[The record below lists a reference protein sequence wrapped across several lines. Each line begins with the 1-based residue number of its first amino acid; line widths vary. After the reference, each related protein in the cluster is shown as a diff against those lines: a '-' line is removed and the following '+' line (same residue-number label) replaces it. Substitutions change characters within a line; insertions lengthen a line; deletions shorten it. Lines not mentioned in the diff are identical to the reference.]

1 MVFFFRFAKFVPKWC
16 HGKLLIEFSFFV
28 FRTEKC
34 PNFTPSKNPTE
45 MKKLIFPLLLFALA
59 ACNTQP
65 KADYVTDAAQYVDPF
80 IGTGGHGHTFPGAT
94 VPSGMVQFSP
104 DTRMNDW
111 DGCSGYHTSDN
122 TILGF
127 STTHLSGTGC
137 SDYGDFRFMPVVG
150 EVKLDKGE
158 EENTTSGYRSAFQHE
173 NEEAK
178 AGYYS
183 VLLDDYNTK
192 VELTTGDRVGMMRC
206 TFPQG
211 AETHMFL
218 DMVEGVNDEF
228 VYESWLQVENENAIS
243 GFRKTR
249 DWANEQYLY
258 FYAEFSKPIASCSM
272 YENGIL
278 LEEESK
284 AQGEPVKAYFDF
296 DMEDGQPLVMRIAL
310 SAVDVEGAKNNLK
323 AELAEGDFD
332 FDALRQKAYDK
343 WNKELKRYEVSD
355 PNESNKTVFYTALYH
370 TMIAPNLYSDADG
383 RYRAHDLKVYKS
395 ERPVYTVFSLW
406 DTFRSLHP
414 LFSLMQR
421 ERTLDFIN
429 TFINKYETNPHHLL
443 PIWEL
448 AANETYCMIGN
459 HAIPVIADAYFA
471 GIRDFDTEKALEAM
485 VNSSK
490 MDFRGMGAYM
500 KYGYIPIEMEG
511 EATSKTLEYAYDD
524 WCVARMAEAMGKADI
539 AKEFYARAQAYKN
552 IYNPEN
558 QFFQGRR
565 NGGWMKPFDPAQ
577 VNFTL
582 TEANSY
588 QYGFFVPQDIN
599 GHIDLMGGWDSY
611 EAKLDALFNAPSNLT
626 GREQPDIT
634 GLIGQ
639 YAHGNEPSH
648 NTVYMY
654 NFVGKPTKTQKYVK
668 QVMDDFYTDRRDG
681 YAGNEDCGQMSA
693 WGVFS
698 AMGFYPATPAVGYY
712 VLGLPRFE
720 KTRLTFENGKQF
732 EVVAKNLSDRNCYVQ
747 SVKLNGKALER
758 SYITF
763 EEVYNGG
770 TLEFTMTDQPNST
783 WAMQPENCPTVRI
796 PEESIVIVPTINA
809 DSDTFFDSLMV
820 SMSHPIEGVEIYY
833 TLDGSDPTE
842 NGLLYEQPLC
852 LKENATVRAAAKQ
865 GDRWSRV
872 MDAQY
877 FLIDARHSVKLENMY
892 NEQYA
897 AGGLKALIDHQRGGE
912 NFRTGTWQG
921 YYGVDLIATVDLG
934 APKRINRLAGSFL
947 QEQKSWIWMPRE
959 VEYFVSDDGK
969 TFRSVGKVKN
979 DLEDDAD
986 GAFVQEMEVRPRT
999 NARYVKMV
1007 AKSIGTCPDWHVG
1020 AGQKAWIFCDE
1031 LVIE

>member
-1 MVFFFRFAKFVPKWC
+1 
-16 HGKLLIEFSFFV
+16 
-28 FRTEKC
+28 
-34 PNFTPSKNPTE
+34 
-45 MKKLIFPLLLFALA
+45 MKRLFLPLLLLLLCLA
-59 ACNTQP
+59 ACSTEP
-65 KADYVTDAAQYVDPF
+65 KADYVADPANYIDPF

-94 VPSGMVQFSP
+94 VPFGMVQFSP

-137 SDYGDFRFMPVVG
+137 SDYGDFRFMPIVG
-150 EVKLDKGE
+150 DVKLDKGD
-158 EENTTSGYRSAFQHE
+158 EENTASGYRSAFQHE
-173 NEEAK
+173 NEDAK

-192 VELTTGDRVGMMRC
+192 VELTTGDRIGMMRC
-206 TFPQG
+206 TFPQSDN
-211 AETHMFL
+211 AHIFL
-218 DMVEGVNDEF
+218 DMVEGVNDEIVF
-228 VYESWLQVENENAIS
+228 ESNLTVESENAIS
-243 GFRKTR
+243 GFRRTR
-249 DWANEQYLY
+249 DWASEQYLY
-258 FYAEFSKPIASCSM
+258 FYAEFSKPFKRCFL
-272 YENGIL
+272 YDKGERV
-278 LEEESK
+278 EDTYVESDNLK
-284 AQGEPVKAYFDF
+284 ACFDF
-296 DMEDGQPLVMRIAL
+296 DMEENEQIVMRIAL
-310 SAVDVEGAKNNLK
+310 SAVDVEGAKGNLK
-323 AELAEGDFD
+323 AELAETDFD
-332 FDALRQKAYDK
+332 FDALRQKAFEK
-343 WNKELKRYEVSD
+343 WNTEMKRYEVSD
-355 PNESNKTVFYTALYH
+355 PNEANKTVFYTALYH
-370 TMIAPNLYSDADG
+370 CMVAPNLFSDADG

-429 TFINKYETNPHHLL
+429 TFINKYETNPHHML

-459 HAIPVIADAYFA
+459 HAIPVIADAYFS

-485 VNSSK
+485 VASSK

-500 KYGYIPIEMEG
+500 KYGYIPIEVEG

-524 WCVARMAEAMGKADI
+524 WCVARMAEDMGKKDI
-539 AKEFYARAQAYKN
+539 ADEFYARAQAYKN

-588 QYGFFVPQDIN
+588 QYGFFVPQDVN
-599 GHIDLMGGWDSY
+599 GHIDLMGGLNSY
-611 EAKLDALFNAPSNLT
+611 EAKLDGLFNAPSNLT
-626 GREQPDIT
+626 GRAQPDIT

-654 NFVGKPTKTQKYVK
+654 NFVGAPVKTQKYVK

-681 YAGNEDCGQMSA
+681 YSGNEDCGQMSA
-693 WGVFS
+693 WAVFS
-698 AMGFYPATPAVGYY
+698 CMGFYPATPASGYY

-720 KTRLTFENGKQF
+720 RTRLTFENDKQF
-732 EVVAKNLSDRNCYVQ
+732 EVIAKNLSEKNCYVQ
-747 SVKLNGKALER
+747 SVKLNGNPLER

-763 EEVYNGG
+763 DEVHNGG

-783 WAMQPENCPTVRI
+783 WATKPENCPVMRI
-796 PEESIVIVPTINA
+796 ESNPIVIVPTINA
-809 DSDTFFDSLMV
+809 TSDTFFDSLMV
-820 SMSHPIEGVEIYY
+820 SMNHPVEGVEIYY

-842 NGLLYEQPLC
+842 NGTLYEQPLC
-852 LKENATVRAAAKQ
+852 LKENTKVRAAAKQ
-865 GDRWSRV
+865 GDSWSRV
-872 MDAQY
+872 IDAQY
-877 FLIDARHSVKLENMY
+877 YLIDANRSVKLENMY
-892 NEQYA
+892 NEQYS
-897 AGGLKALIDHQRGGE
+897 AGGVKALIDHLRGTD
-912 NFRTGTWQG
+912 NFRTGAWQG

-934 APKRINRLAGSFL
+934 QPKKINRLAGSFL
-947 QEQKSWIWMPRE
+947 QEIYSWIWMPTE

-969 TFRSVGKVKN
+969 NFRSVGKVKN
-979 DLEDDAD
+979 EVPIDED

-1007 AKSIGTCPDWHVG
+1007 AKTIGICPEGHVG